1 MPPTATV
8 VPSPTQ
14 SASPTAVPSPTPT
27 PLGELTTFD
36 KYGFRI
42 DLHGR
47 VDIQEAGLTG
57 PDASQA
63 LGQVIF
69 PYGGVTVI
77 LVWLPAADLT
87 PAEILGG
94 TYETLRTSQ
103 PSVTFD
109 ARSEG
114 EITVAGEQGLFGG
127 FTAATS
133 GTVIGG
139 GLIGAWRCSAAGTA
153 FALTVTGADS
163 TTVQV
168 RFNELLSSF
177 QCASPGRG

>member
-1 MPPTATV
+1 MPPTATI
-8 VPSPTQ
+8 VPSP
-14 SASPTAVPSPTPT
+14 SPRSSPTAAPNPTPT
-27 PLGELTTFD
+27 PLGELTTLD
-36 KYGFRI
+36 KHGFRI
-42 DLHGR
+42 VLHGR
-47 VDIQEAGLTG
+47 VEIQEAGLTG
-57 PDASQA
+57 PDASPAQ
-63 LGQVIF
+63 GQMVF

-87 PAEILGG
+87 PADILGG
-94 TYETLRTSQ
+94 TYEILRTFQ

-114 EITVAGEQGLFGG
+114 EVTVGGEQGVFGG
-127 FTAATS
+127 FTAAAS
-133 GTVIGG
+133 GPIVGG
-139 GLIGAWRCSAAGTA
+139 GLIGAWLCSAAGTA

-177 QCASPGRG
+177 QCASPGSG